1 MQVPIALRH
10 RDSSSSIISRYGS
23 LAPAVRLPSCADGV
37 PEGKKPVVTS
47 MAGFE
52 LRTGLEPKKPVVTS
66 MAGFAGEPCLQP
78 PGVRNAIP
86 EFFNKLLD

>member
-1 MQVPIALRH
+1 
-10 RDSSSSIISRYGS
+10 
-23 LAPAVRLPSCADGV
+23 
-37 PEGKKPVVTS
+37 